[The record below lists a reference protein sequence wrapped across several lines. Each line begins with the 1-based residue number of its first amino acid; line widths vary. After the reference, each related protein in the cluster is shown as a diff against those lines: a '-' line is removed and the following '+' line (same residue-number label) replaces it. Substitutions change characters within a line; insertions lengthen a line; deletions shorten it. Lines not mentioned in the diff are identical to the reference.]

1 MSIVYQSLN
10 LVRTMKAK
18 FASPCEGRLR
28 NGERGPL
35 CDGVNV
41 GDTILYQKKEYYA
54 YRSGTSHF
62 TLVGHL
68 DCMFDAYMRDVDNP
82 RIKQIHFS
90 ATDKFSMEEL
100 EEKWALLIGIFES
113 NIEKEYSQNGGFTI
127 KNGRPVV

>member
-1 MSIVYQSLN
+1 MSMSLN
-10 LVRTMKAK
+10 LVKTMKAK

-41 GDTILYQKKEYYA
+41 GDTILYQRKEYSA
-54 YRSGTSHF
+54 NFGGTSHF

-68 DCMFDAYMRDVDNP
+68 DCLFNAHMSNVDNP
-82 RIKQIHFS
+82 RMKQIHFS

-100 EEKWALLIGIFES
+100 EEEWALLIGIFES
-113 NIEKEYSQNGGFTI
+113 NFEEEYSQNGGFTI